1 MNTQKTT
8 VSVLLA
14 FLLAGLLLAGCRG
27 GDKQAGPPAGGP
39 PEVEVVTLAPESVS
53 LSEELPGRTTAFRI
67 AEVRPQV
74 SGIILKRHFEEGT
87 EVKAGQLLYK
97 IDPAVYQAAFDSAR
111 AALARAEASENSAR
125 LKAERY
131 RKLVDRKAVSDQDQ
145 VETEAAWKQ
154 AQAEIAAAR
163 AAVDS
168 ARINLAYTD
177 VKAPISGRIGKSQ
190 VTEGALVTAQQAT
203 ALATIQ
209 QLDPMYI
216 DVSQSSVEL
225 LRLKKEVESGQLQV
239 DAEGKARVRVLLE
252 DGSAYAHPGELEFAD
267 VTVTVSTGTV
277 TLRVLAPNPDN
288 VLLPGMFVR
297 TRLERGQRP
306 DAILAPQ
313 VAVSRDIKGIAQ
325 ALVVNKES
333 VVELRRLVT
342 GQMIGERIVIESGLQ
357 AGDRVIVAGLQKVRP
372 GVPVKVAQ
380 AKPAGAGQAATPNKA
395 E

>member
-1 MNTQKTT
+1 
-8 VSVLLA
+8 
-14 FLLAGLLLAGCRG
+14 
-27 GDKQAGPPAGGP
+27 
-39 PEVEVVTLAPESVS
+39 
-53 LSEELPGRTTAFRI
+53 
-67 AEVRPQV
+67 
-74 SGIILKRHFEEGT
+74 
-87 EVKAGQLLYK
+87 
-97 IDPAVYQAAFDSAR
+97 
-111 AALARAEASENSAR
+111 
-125 LKAERY
+125 
-131 RKLVDRKAVSDQDQ
+131 
-145 VETEAAWKQ
+145 
-154 AQAEIAAAR
+154 
-163 AAVDS
+163 
-168 ARINLAYTD
+168 
-177 VKAPISGRIGKSQ
+177 
-190 VTEGALVTAQQAT
+190 
-203 ALATIQ
+203 
-209 QLDPMYI
+209 MYI

-225 LRLKKEVESGQLQV
+225 LRLKKEVASGQLQV
-239 DAEGKARVRVLLE
+239 DAEGKARVSVLLE

-380 AKPAGAGQAATPNKA
+380 AEPAGAGQAATPNKA